1 MLTSKKKRKI
11 VSGFLA
17 KAHSGFETHDAGVIR
32 LRHNHVCGGLAEQ
45 LWVRRAGI
53 ATLLICRYSGAV
65 VYDAACLTD
74 CSQSASAVGHQ
85 PEQQEFNDQEDREET
100 KEEARFSFMDFPVR
114 DVAEQLTRLDAVG
127 LMKPLLKVP
136 VSLLALRSCR
146 LCLRSSLSE
155 WCPFTAWAA
164 SGLSGTR
171 RKTETWHQPCAP
183 PFPSSTR

>member
-1 MLTSKKKRKI
+1 MLLVVDK
-11 VSGFLA
+11 G
-17 KAHSGFETHDAGVIR
+17 HSEPETHHANDTTVF
-32 LRHNHVCGGLAEQ
+32 
-45 LWVRRAGI
+45 WVRRAGI
-53 ATLLICRYSGAV
+53 ATSLICRYCGAV

-74 CSQSASAVGHQ
+74 CSQSASEVGPQ
-85 PEQQEFNDQEDREET
+85 PEQRELNDQEET

-127 LMKPLLKVP
+127 LMKPLLKMP
-136 VSLLALRSCR
+136 VSLLVPRSRR

-171 RKTETWHQPCAP
+171 RKTETWHRPCAP